1 LNSLYFYTSIGGASG
16 ATDLLPANEFV
27 RVIVFFL
34 GLELASLQIFPDD
47 PG

>member
-1 LNSLYFYTSIGGASG
+1 M
-16 ATDLLPANEFV
+16 LLTNEFV
-27 RVIVFFL
+27 RLIAFFL